1 MKMNEFEHM
10 RRMVKK
16 AREIY
21 PPGTRIKLLCMNDPY
36 HPVPSG
42 TRGTVE
48 SMDDAGTFH
57 MKWDNG
63 RSLGV
68 VYGEDDFRA
77 LTAKELEEEQ
87 LSSEQKIKNTCM
99 EMGQ

>member
-1 MKMNEFEHM
+1 MNRFEHI
-10 RRMVKK
+10 RRNAKMAK
-16 AREIY
+16 EIY

-48 SMDDAGTFH
+48 SVDDAGTLH

-68 VYGEDDFRA
+68 VYGEDDFRT
-77 LTAKELEEEQ
+77 LTEEE
-87 LSSEQKIKNTCM
+87 M
-99 EMGQ
+99 EEETLGAERDKGMNLEL